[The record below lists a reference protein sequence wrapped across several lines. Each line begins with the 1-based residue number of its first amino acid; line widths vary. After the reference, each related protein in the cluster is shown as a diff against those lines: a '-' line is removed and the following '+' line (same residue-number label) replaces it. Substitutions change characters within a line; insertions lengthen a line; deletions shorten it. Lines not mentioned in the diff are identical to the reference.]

1 MTTLEQRL
9 TSAARYA
16 WIIGI
21 VTAIAAAIGCLTQP
35 KAFYQAYLM
44 GYLVWVSVPLGS
56 LVILMIH
63 HLTGGGWSFAIRRPM
78 EAAVRT
84 LPITAILFLPIIAGI
99 PHLFQW
105 ADPEVIAVDKVV
117 QLKSLYLNVPFFI
130 IRAVIYFTVWIG
142 IGRTL
147 TRWSTLQDKTADP
160 YLNQKMRVLSGIG
173 LLLYSICATFASFD
187 WLMSLDAHWFSSI
200 YGPLFMVSQGLTAL
214 SFMIVV
220 LVLIDQYTPISKI
233 VSQDT
238 YHAQGN
244 MVFALVML
252 WAYMTFSQFLI
263 IWSGNLP
270 EFIDWFVKRS
280 GPEWK
285 AIAII
290 LTLFHFAIPFL
301 IMLSRLSKQKSRI
314 LVKIAAGLLIM
325 RFFDLFWL
333 IAPDLH
339 HGAFKL
345 SWLDGVVPVALGG
358 IWIGFFVRKMMLQSL
373 VVLHD
378 PRFPIQNDEGSH
390 E

>member
-1 MTTLEQRL
+1 MTTLAQRL
-9 TSAARYA
+9 TTSARRA

-21 VTAIAAAIGCLTQP
+21 LAAIAAAFGCLTQP

-44 GYLVWVSVPLGS
+44 AYLFWVSVPLGS
-56 LVILMIH
+56 LVLLMIH
-63 HLTGGGWSFAIRRPM
+63 HLTGGAWAFAIRRPM
-78 EAAVRT
+78 EAAIRT
-84 LPITAILFLPIIAGI
+84 LPITALMFLPIIAGI

-105 ADPEVIAVDKVV
+105 ADPAVIAVDKVV

-130 IRAVIYFTVWIG
+130 LRAGIYFTVWIA

-147 TRWSTLQDKTADP
+147 TRWSSLQDETADP
-160 YLNQKMRVLSGIG
+160 YLNQKMRILSGAG
-173 LLLYSICATFASFD
+173 LLLYSICTTFASFD

-200 YGPLFMVSQGLTAL
+200 YGPLFVVSQALTAL
-214 SFMIVV
+214 CFMIVV
-220 LVLIDQYTPISKI
+220 LVMIDHFPPLSKI
-233 VSQDT
+233 VNQDV

-244 MVFALVML
+244 MIFASVML

-270 EFIDWFVKRS
+270 EFIEWFVKRS
-280 GPEWK
+280 GPVWK
-285 AIAII
+285 I
-290 LTLFHFAIPFL
+290 LALLLSLFHFAIPFL
-301 IMLSRLSKQKSRI
+301 VMLSRLTKQKSRI
-314 LVKIAAGLLIM
+314 LVKIAAGLLVM
-325 RFFDLFWL
+325 RFLDLYWL

-339 HGAFKL
+339 HGAFMP
-345 SWLDGVVPVALGG
+345 SWLDVVVPVALGG

-378 PRFPIQNDEGSH
+378 PRFPAQNEKGSH